1 MTMKYRLL
9 LEFECDGL
17 AGVPAILSDITVR
30 LDGVP
35 VALLD
40 LRQADV
46 QVVGGAPDR
55 ADVERYFRELSLP
68 RGADAAHEAA
78 RFYAYNEASGWRRA
92 SEWKAL
98 ACAWAARIR
107 VCGAPTASAP
117 SFDVDEFFDA
127 ALAASM
133 KNAKGGE

>member
-1 MTMKYRLL
+1 MARYRLV
-9 LEFECDGL
+9 LEFDCDGLCEMPALLSDLSARL
-17 AGVPAILSDITVR
+17 AGVPVVLC
-30 LDGVP
+30 
-35 VALLD
+35 D

-46 QVVGGAPDR
+46 QVAGGAPDR

-117 SFDVDEFFDA
+117 SFDVDEFFSA
-127 ALAASM
+127 ALEASM
-133 KNAKGGE
+133 KNENFGG